1 MDERLI
7 ELVRGHAEL
16 YNFTDNRYSDNMHKN
31 KKWKEFGEILK
42 KGTVLFF
49 FVQNASH
56 YG

>member
-7 ELVRGHAEL
+7 KLVRGHAEL
-16 YNFTDNRYSDNMHKN
+16 YNFTDKWYSDNIHNN

>member
-1 MDERLI
+1 MTKGI
-7 ELVRGHAEL
+7 P
-16 YNFTDNRYSDNMHKN
+16 TSDNMDKN
-31 KKWKEFGEILK
+31 KNKIWKEFGEILK

>member
-16 YNFTDNRYSDNMHKN
+16 YNFTDKWYSNNIHNN

>member
-1 MDERLI
+1 MEERLI

-16 YNFTDNRYSDNMHKN
+16 YNFTDKRYSDNMHKN
-31 KKWKEFGEILK
+31 KIWKEFGEILK
-42 KGTVLFF
+42 KSTVLFF